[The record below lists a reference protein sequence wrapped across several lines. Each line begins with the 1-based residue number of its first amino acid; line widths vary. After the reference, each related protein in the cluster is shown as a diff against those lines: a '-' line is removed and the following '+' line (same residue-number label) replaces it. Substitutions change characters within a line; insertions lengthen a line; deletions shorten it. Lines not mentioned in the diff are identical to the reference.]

1 MSTLDY
7 AGCVTANGDD
17 CEPISADDF
26 PLEPRQR
33 SLRAVQRISALG
45 EMTTGLAH
53 DFRNIL
59 AVIQAAINLAERN
72 SDDEAKMKVAFD
84 AAREGIGRGTSLTNK
99 LLVFAKPRDFDPHD
113 EDVNALLEKLKLF
126 LDYAAGP
133 EIRIKLDLSPGL
145 PRFRIDAPQFGAAIL
160 NLVVNARDAMPDG
173 GEIRISTHL
182 IRLSETA
189 EGSADPGSILVRV
202 MDQGQ
207 GMSKEVRERIFDPF
221 FTTKGEF
228 GTGLGVPQVASL
240 MRGSGGCMNVSSEP
254 GSGTSIDLYFPIL
267 DSPGLIG
274 TNLWRQL
281 DRWVNEGGRTASPPP
296 RFGH

>member
-1 MSTLDY
+1 MSVFEEPLSLSHHDN
-7 AGCVTANGDD
+7 GCDSSA
-17 CEPISADDF
+17 ADDIRV
-26 PLEPRQR
+26 PRQR

-59 AVIQAAINLAERN
+59 AVIQSAINLAERN
-72 SDDEAKMKVAFD
+72 RGDEAKMRAAFG
-84 AAREGIGRGTSLTNK
+84 AAREGIGRGTSLTCK
-99 LLVFAKPRDFDPHD
+99 LLAFAKPRALDPHA
-113 EDVNALLEKLKLF
+113 EDINNLLENLKLF

-133 EIRIKLDLSPGL
+133 DIRVMLELSPGV
-145 PRFRIDAPQFGAAIL
+145 PRCRIDAPQFGAAIL

-173 GEIRISTHL
+173 GEIRIATNL
-182 IRLSETA
+182 IRLSETV
-189 EGSADPGSILVRV
+189 EGSADPGSVLVRV

-207 GMSKEVRERIFDPF
+207 GMPKEVRDRIFDPF
-221 FTTKGEF
+221 FTTKGEI
-228 GTGLGVPQVASL
+228 GTGLGVPQVASF
-240 MRGSGGCMNVSSEP
+240 MRASGGCMNVSSEP

-267 DSPGLIG
+267 DSPGLMG

-281 DRWVNEGGRTASPPP
+281 DRWVNEGGRTAPPP

>member
-1 MSTLDY
+1 MSTFEEPLSLSHHDN
-7 AGCVTANGDD
+7 GCDSSA
-17 CEPISADDF
+17 ADDMQA
-26 PLEPRQR
+26 PRQR

-59 AVIQAAINLAERN
+59 AVIQSAINLAESN
-72 SDDEAKMKVAFD
+72 SGDEAKMRAAFD
-84 AAREGIGRGTSLTNK
+84 AAREGIGRGASLTNK
-99 LLVFAKPRDFDPHD
+99 LLVFAKPRALDPHA
-113 EDVNALLEKLKLF
+113 EDVNSLLENLKLF

-133 EIRIKLDLSPGL
+133 DIKVMLELSPGL
-145 PRFRIDAPQFGAAIL
+145 PRCRIDAPQFGAAIL

-173 GEIRISTHL
+173 GEIRIATHL
-182 IRLSETA
+182 IRLSETV
-189 EGSADPGSILVRV
+189 EGSADPGSFLVRV

-207 GMSKEVRERIFDPF
+207 GMPNEVRDRIFDPF
-221 FTTKGEF
+221 FTTKGEI
-228 GTGLGVPQVASL
+228 GTGLGVPQVASF
-240 MRGSGGCMNVSSEP
+240 MRASGGCMNVSSEP
-254 GSGTSIDLYFPIL
+254 GNGTSIDLYFPIL
-267 DSPGLIG
+267 DSPGLLG